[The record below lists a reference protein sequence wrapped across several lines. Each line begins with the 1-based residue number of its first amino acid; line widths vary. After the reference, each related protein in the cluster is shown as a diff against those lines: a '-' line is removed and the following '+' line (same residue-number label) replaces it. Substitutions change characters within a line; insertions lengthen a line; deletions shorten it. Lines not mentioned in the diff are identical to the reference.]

1 MNLKEQIEQDI
12 KTAMLAKDHSQLL
25 ALRAIK
31 SAILLAETEKG
42 AHGSLAPETELQ
54 LLMKA
59 VKQRR
64 DSAEIFAQQG
74 RNDLAEKEQ
83 KEIEI
88 ISKYL
93 PQQMSEEDLLIEV
106 KNILKEINASDPKD
120 MGRAMGIASKRLAGK
135 TDGKTLSTIVRQLL
149 TSKA

>member
-42 AHGSLAPETELQ
+42 AHGSLAKETELQ

-64 DSAEIFAQQG
+64 DSAEIFEQQG
-74 RNDLAEKEQ
+74 RSDLAEKERN
-83 KEIEI
+83 EIEI
-88 ISKYL
+88 INKYL
-93 PQQMSEEDLLIEV
+93 PQQMSEEDIRIEV
-106 KNILKEINASDPKD
+106 QKILTEVNASDPKD
-120 MGRAMGIASKRLAGK
+120 MGRVMGVASKRLAGK

-149 TSKA
+149 TTRE